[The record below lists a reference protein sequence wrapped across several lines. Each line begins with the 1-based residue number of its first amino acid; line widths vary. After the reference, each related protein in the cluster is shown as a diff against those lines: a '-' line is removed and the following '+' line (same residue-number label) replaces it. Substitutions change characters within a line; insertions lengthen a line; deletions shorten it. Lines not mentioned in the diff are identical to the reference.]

1 MSRLTYV
8 DSSKP
13 FIATWDLSE
22 FRHLLDNGI
31 EMGSE
36 CFFLIKKIGICLYVR
51 STDFD
56 ARGGEDFQELAIHA
70 DGLDEDSIDFEAEDY
85 EKHMKDLYSK
95 SNPLYPGDLC
105 EWFLLHSEMVDD
117 CDLLLERG
125 FDKIR
130 MTVNSLS
137 LDLSPFSEENQK
149 GLRSGGVFTH
159 NRSIRTGGG
168 DCPISRLDAQI
179 RFEYFNSKDTSI
191 QPVQCWDEK
200 DAPLHLNR
208 ESIQTYFG

>member
-8 DSSKP
+8 DICKP
-13 FIATWDLSE
+13 FIATWDLSQ
-22 FRHLLDNGI
+22 FKNLLDKGI
-31 EMGSE
+31 ELDSE

-56 ARGGEDFQELAIHA
+56 AREGEDFQELAIHA

-85 EKHMKDLYSK
+85 EKSMEDLYSK

-105 EWFLLHSEMVDD
+105 EWFLLHPEMVDD

-125 FDKIR
+125 FDKVK

-137 LDLSPFSEENQK
+137 LDLSQFSEENQSA
-149 GLRSGGVFTH
+149 LRAGGVFTH

-168 DCPISRLDAQI
+168 ECPISRLEAQI
-179 RFEYFNSKDTSI
+179 KFEYFKSDDTSI
-191 QPVQCWDEK
+191 TPVKCWDEQ
-200 DAPLHLNR
+200 DIPLHLNR
-208 ESIQTYFG
+208 EGIVTHFG